1 MTDNNDFLDD
11 KDVVS
16 FSYLDLEETPF
27 GLDHTMKVEEILPQM
42 SKWVKSQSLSDLK
55 EIHSS
60 FFDIGVECEALK
72 QNDQGWKKGK
82 LRFRIEFIPDETN
95 LEEGTEINE
104 NQSLD
109 EFRR

>member
-1 MTDNNDFLDD
+1 MTDNNNFLDD

-16 FSYLDLEETPF
+16 FSYLNIEGKPF
-27 GLDHTMKVEEILPQM
+27 ELDQTMKVEEVLQQM
-42 SKWVKSQSLSDLK
+42 SEWVKSRCDSDVQ

-60 FFDIGVECEALK
+60 FFDIGIECEALK

-95 LEEGTEINE
+95 LEEETEINE